1 MISKSEIDSFLTNAI
16 KEVLKDY
23 KNINKDTIFIGI
35 GSEIESLEVV
45 QIISSIEDILES
57 RGYEGFDL
65 FEKTFEYESLTF
77 GDFLDLIKNNLT

>member
-1 MISKSEIDSFLTNAI
+1 MVLKSEIDFVLTNAI
-16 KEVLKDY
+16 KDVLKDY
-23 KNINKDTIFIGI
+23 KNINNDTIFIGL

-45 QIISSIEDILES
+45 QIISSVEDRLES

-77 GDFLDLIKNNLT
+77 EDFLDLVKNNLE